1 MPVKLSWRDYEF
13 DFSCKT
19 HIMGILNI
27 TPDSFSDG
35 GRFFDTKEAVRQ
47 AGLLAGYGADIL
59 DIGGESTRPGSE
71 PVSADEEIR
80 RVVPVIKAIAGD
92 KGPGLPVSIDTTK
105 AVVAEAAI
113 QAGASVINDISGLHF
128 DTDMARVAAYNDAP
142 VIIMHIRGNP
152 KTMQQ
157 SIRYDSLFSEI
168 KEYIA
173 EGIDT
178 ALKAGVNEDHIL
190 IDPGIG
196 FGKTIEQNLEIIR
209 NLGSFKKSLGHSVVL
224 GTSRKAFIG
233 KILDLP
239 VNERIEGTAASV
251 AIGIANGADMLRVHD
266 VQAMARVAGVADAII
281 GKGKLQVDR
290 LK

>member
-1 MPVKLSWRDYEF
+1 MPVKLSWHDYEF
-13 DFSCKT
+13 DFSYKT
-19 HIMGILNI
+19 HIMGILNV

-35 GRFFDTKEAVRQ
+35 GRFFDIKEAVRQ

-209 NLGSFKKSLGHSVVL
+209 NLGSFKKSLGHSIVL

-251 AIGIANGADMLRVHD
+251 AIGIANGADMVRVHD

>member
-1 MPVKLSWRDYEF
+1 VKLSWRDYEF

-19 HIMGILNI
+19 HVMGILNI

-35 GRFFDTKEAVRQ
+35 GRFLDPIEAVRQ

-59 DIGGESTRPGSE
+59 DVGGESTRPGSE

-80 RVVPVIKAIAGD
+80 RVIPVIEAIAGD

-113 QAGASVINDISGLHF
+113 LAGASVINDISGLHF

-152 KTMQQ
+152 KTMQK

-178 ALKAGVNEDHIL
+178 ALQAGVNEDHIL
-190 IDPGIG
+190 IDPGVG

-209 NLGSFKKSLGHSVVL
+209 NLDSLKKSLGHSIVL

-251 AIGIANGADMLRVHD
+251 AIGIANGADMVRVHD